1 MIVTC
6 PICSSRFQYDESRF
20 KGAPSKRFQC
30 TACSAIFG
38 VDNPF
43 GPPPSE
49 GSGHANLRPPVD
61 VPVGSHAEADDET
74 GYFGCAP
81 FGTGFQKK
89 REASLVFLAGP
100 KSSSDIALTKS
111 RTVIGRD
118 EGDIMTLDP
127 ETSKRHAMIEIMN
140 DGTVWVTDL
149 GSTNGTLID
158 GLPIASTTQLHNR
171 QQFTCGK
178 SAFMIVIDED

>member
-6 PICSSRFQYDESRF
+6 PTCSSRFQYDESRF

-30 TACSAIFG
+30 TACSAIFD
-38 VDNPF
+38 VDSPF
-43 GPPPSE
+43 GLPASE
-49 GSGHANLRPPVD
+49 RAGHANQRPLVD
-61 VPVGSHAEADDET
+61 EPVGSHAEANDEK
-74 GYFGCAP
+74 GYFGGAP
-81 FGTGFQKK
+81 FGAGFQKK
-89 REASLVFLAGP
+89 RGASLVFLTGP
-100 KSSSDIALTKS
+100 KSSSDIALAKS

-127 ETSKRHAMIEIMN
+127 ETSKRHAIIEIMN
-140 DGTVWVTDL
+140 DGTVWITDL

-158 GLPIASTTQLHNR
+158 GLPIASTAQLRNR

-178 SAFMIVIDED
+178 SAFMIVIDGD